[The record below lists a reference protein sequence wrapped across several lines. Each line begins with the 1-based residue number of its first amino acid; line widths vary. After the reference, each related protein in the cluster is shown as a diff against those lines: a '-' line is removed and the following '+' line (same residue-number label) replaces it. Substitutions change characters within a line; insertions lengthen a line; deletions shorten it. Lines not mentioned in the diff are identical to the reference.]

1 MGITEDIPSI
11 QVGDADK
18 CENLFSYRAW
28 PIFMIS
34 FCRLFFISIFERAF
48 QNYIYFD
55 QGVSESM
62 LGIISS
68 APLIAYIFG
77 PILGHLITK
86 KIGIRNSIIL
96 SAICTPLL
104 VGAQMLYFDPFYLIS
119 IRVLSGLLLGVFW
132 PNCYNLLS
140 RWQSV
145 SSDDKS
151 NKNFRHFNFSWNLG
165 FISGLLVGYIWAFSL
180 DEYVAMTFAFVTA
193 FSLPLFSLF
202 LKKESELNHIN
213 KNFINKNNELKL
225 KSSTKPQNQQN
236 SNNKMIAYPI
246 LFSWVALLI
255 YAASKSVFR
264 FSYPVFLK
272 SSGSPSYFTYL
283 IQLSMQVGQLIGLT
297 WSNSMKFSNKKK
309 SVFGSIIMLLLSS
322 IVIIIVQ
329 DLIYISIISA
339 TIGLF
344 VGLIQGTSLKIMI
357 DYGAAENTKKYSTFN
372 EILKGIGFGL
382 TPIAAGFIAEINI
395 YGVFIFLIV
404 LGSTALLILAYLSRR
419 KKMKVHLE
427 IRTL

>member
-1 MGITEDIPSI
+1 LGITEDTPSF
-11 QVGDADK
+11 QYGDADGH
-18 CENLFSYRAW
+18 ENLFSYHAW
-28 PIFMIS
+28 PIFILS

-48 QNYIYFD
+48 QNYIFFY
-55 QGVSESM
+55 QNVSVGM

-86 KIGIRNSIIL
+86 KLGIRNSIIL
-96 SAICTPLL
+96 SAITTPILI
-104 VGAQMLYFDPFYLIS
+104 GAQMICFDPFYLIF
-119 IRVLSGLLLGVFW
+119 IRVINGLLLGVFW

-165 FISGLLVGYIWAFSL
+165 FISGLLVGYFWAFSL
-180 DEYVAMTFAFVTA
+180 DEYFAMTFAFIIS

-202 LKKESELNHIN
+202 LKKESELNHVDR
-213 KNFINKNNELKL
+213 NFIVKNDDTKL
-225 KSSTKPQNQQN
+225 KRNIKPQDQRN

-246 LFSWVALLI
+246 LFSWVALLF

-272 SSGSPSYFTYL
+272 ASGSPSYFTYL
-283 IQLSMQVGQLIGLT
+283 IQLSIQVGQLLGLT
-297 WSNSMKFSNKKK
+297 WSNSMKFHSRKI
-309 SVFGSIIMLLLSS
+309 SVFASLIMIFISS
-322 IVIIIVQ
+322 IATIIVQ
-329 DLIYISIISA
+329 NIIYISIITA

-344 VGLIQGTSLKIMI
+344 IGLIQGTSLKIMI
-357 DYGAAENTKKYSTFN
+357 DYSAANNTKKYSTIN

-382 TPIAAGFIAEINI
+382 TPIAAGFIAEINL
-395 YGVFIFLIV
+395 YGVFIFLIIIGV
-404 LGSTALLILAYLSRR
+404 IIFIALLYLSRNI
-419 KKMKVHLE
+419 KLK
-427 IRTL
+427 IN

>member
-1 MGITEDIPSI
+1 MGITEDTPSF
-11 QVGDADK
+11 QYGDADGH
-18 CENLFSYRAW
+18 ENLFSYHAW
-28 PIFMIS
+28 PIFILS

-48 QNYIYFD
+48 QNYIFFY
-55 QGVSESM
+55 QNVSVGM

-86 KIGIRNSIIL
+86 KLGIRNSIIL
-96 SAICTPLL
+96 SAITTPILI
-104 VGAQMLYFDPFYLIS
+104 GAQMICFDPFYLIF
-119 IRVLSGLLLGVFW
+119 IRVINGLLLGVFW

-165 FISGLLVGYIWAFSL
+165 FISGLLVGYFWAFSL
-180 DEYVAMTFAFVTA
+180 DEYFAMTFAFIIS

-202 LKKESELNHIN
+202 LKKESELNHVDR
-213 KNFINKNNELKL
+213 NFIVKNDDTKL
-225 KSSTKPQNQQN
+225 KRNIKPQDQRH

-246 LFSWVALLI
+246 LFSWVALLF

-272 SSGSPSYFTYL
+272 ASGSPSYFTYL
-283 IQLSMQVGQLIGLT
+283 IQLSIQVGQLLGLT
-297 WSNSMKFSNKKK
+297 WSNSMKFHSRKI
-309 SVFGSIIMLLLSS
+309 SVFASLIMIFISS
-322 IVIIIVQ
+322 IATIIVQ
-329 DLIYISIISA
+329 NIIYISIITA

-344 VGLIQGTSLKIMI
+344 IGLIQGTSLKIMI
-357 DYGAAENTKKYSTFN
+357 DYSAANNTKKYSTIN

-382 TPIAAGFIAEINI
+382 TPIAAGFIAEINL
-395 YGVFIFLIV
+395 YGVFIFLIIIGV
-404 LGSTALLILAYLSRR
+404 IVFIALLYLSRNI
-419 KKMKVHLE
+419 KLK
-427 IRTL
+427 IN

>member
-1 MGITEDIPSI
+1 LGITEDTPSF
-11 QVGDADK
+11 QYGDADGH
-18 CENLFSYRAW
+18 ENLFSYHAW
-28 PIFMIS
+28 PIFILS

-48 QNYIYFD
+48 QNYIFFY
-55 QGVSESM
+55 QNVSVGM

-86 KIGIRNSIIL
+86 KLGIRNSIIL
-96 SAICTPLL
+96 SAITTPILI
-104 VGAQMLYFDPFYLIS
+104 GAQMICFDPFYLIF
-119 IRVLSGLLLGVFW
+119 IRVINGLLLGVFW

-140 RWQSV
+140 KWQSV

-165 FISGLLVGYIWAFSL
+165 FISGLLVGYFWAFSL
-180 DEYVAMTFAFVTA
+180 DEYFAMTFAFIIS

-202 LKKESELNHIN
+202 LKKESELNHVDR
-213 KNFINKNNELKL
+213 NFIIKNDDTKL
-225 KSSTKPQNQQN
+225 KRNIKPQDQRH

-246 LFSWVALLI
+246 LFSWVALLF

-272 SSGSPSYFTYL
+272 ASGSPSYFTYL
-283 IQLSMQVGQLIGLT
+283 IQLSIQVGQLLGLT
-297 WSNSMKFSNKKK
+297 WSNSMKFHSRKI
-309 SVFGSIIMLLLSS
+309 SVFASLIMIFISS
-322 IVIIIVQ
+322 IATIIVQ
-329 DLIYISIISA
+329 NIIYISIITA

-344 VGLIQGTSLKIMI
+344 IGLIQGTSLKIMI
-357 DYGAAENTKKYSTFN
+357 DYSAANNTKKYSTIN

-382 TPIAAGFIAEINI
+382 TPIAAGFIAEINL
-395 YGVFIFLIV
+395 YGVFIFLIIIGV
-404 LGSTALLILAYLSRR
+404 IVFITLLYLSRNI
-419 KKMKVHLE
+419 KLK
-427 IRTL
+427 IN